1 MSWTLFF
8 LAWNILLHTNLI
20 QLAAQ
25 SHECLTNGSHP
36 IDNEYANNL
45 NSLLYSVPN
54 NLGQDGFFQDSVGW
68 RGPETASVAV
78 LCRGDVQLAECRDCL
93 RYIISFLPTSCPN
106 HRRAFGWSD
115 FCTLHYSDENL
126 TQRLDTSARL
136 YQWNTHNIDSPAPDM
151 FMRDL
156 TRLLFDLSAR
166 AAGSTRKVAAGNIV
180 TGRDHRDIFAMV
192 HCTPD
197 LSPDNCSACLRLI
210 CADVAQFWNRRRGG
224 RVIVPSCNLR
234 YEVNKFYNE
243 TRLREL
249 TAPTEFLFCV
259 GTNHGNNSSSSPSEI
274 VVIVLVSVCSVL
286 AAVAATVWLLLRRR
300 MKLKHETHDVDEIL
314 EAQSLKYALTTI
326 RAATNNFSDGN
337 KLGQG
342 GFGAVYKGI
351 LADGREI
358 AVKRLS
364 SNSTQGDLEFKN
376 EVLLLANLRHRNL
389 VRLVGFCLEGAE
401 KILVYEFVQNGS
413 LDHFIFESVNRS
425 YLDWEERCN
434 IIGGVARGLL
444 YLHEDSQ
451 LKIIH
456 RDLKPNNVLL
466 DGLMNPKIADFGMA
480 RLFGQGETHGDTSK
494 IVGTIGYMAPEY
506 AIHGQISIKL
516 DVFSFG
522 VLMLEIISGQRK
534 NYFRHGRNVED
545 LLSFAWKKWHEGT
558 PIQMVDQC
566 LKSASD
572 FTREMERCIQIAL
585 LCVQQHAID
594 RPTMAF
600 VVLMLSSSDLV
611 LAEPSEPA
619 FYMPGGY
626 GSESSSLVQGN
637 NPRRSNHK
645 SSSNSA
651 TQNRPDNSSENGMSI
666 SELPNEGLKAQPNYR
681 EKQKERGT
689 VWTVVGSQLRFGPLL
704 FSHVRAARKRFEG
717 NRPLLVE
724 RKTGLL
730 LFDANDRGPR
740 LLDKSLERLLLF
752 SHGLGVLG
760 VFSVRS

>member
-1 MSWTLFF
+1 MSKTLFF
-8 LAWNILLHTNLI
+8 LVLALNILHINLL

-25 SHECLTNGSHP
+25 SHECLTNGTHP
-36 IDNEYANNL
+36 IDSEYSDNL

-68 RGPETASVAV
+68 RGPETANVAV
-78 LCRGDVQLAECRDCL
+78 LCRGDVQLDDCRDCL
-93 RYIISFLPTSCPN
+93 RHIISFLPTSCPN
-106 HRRAFGWSD
+106 DRRAFGWSD
-115 FCTLHYSDENL
+115 FCTLHYSDANL

-136 YQWNTHNIDSPAPDM
+136 YQWNTHNIESPAPER
-151 FMRDL
+151 FMWDL

-166 AAGSTRKVAAGNIV
+166 AADSSRKVAAGNTV
-180 TGRDHRDIFAMV
+180 TGRDRRDIFAMV
-192 HCTPD
+192 QCTPD
-197 LSPDNCSACLRLI
+197 LSPENCSACLRLI
-210 CADVAQFWNRRRGG
+210 CADVARFWNKRRGG

-234 YEVNKFYNE
+234 YE
-243 TRLREL
+243 
-249 TAPTEFLFCV
+249 
-259 GTNHGNNSSSSPSEI
+259 
-274 VVIVLVSVCSVL
+274 
-286 AAVAATVWLLLRRR
+286 
-300 MKLKHETHDVDEIL
+300 IL
-314 EAQSLKYALTTI
+314 EAESLKYALTTI
-326 RAATNNFSDGN
+326 RAATNNFADGN

-351 LADGREI
+351 LSDGREI

-364 SNSTQGDLEFKN
+364 RNSRQGDLEFKN

-389 VRLVGFCLEGAE
+389 VRLVGFCLEGTE

-413 LDHFIFESVNRS
+413 LDHFLFDPESVNRS
-425 YLDWEERCN
+425 YLDWEERYN

-558 PIQMVDQC
+558 PIEMVDQC

-572 FTREMERCIQIAL
+572 FISEMERCIQIAL

-611 LAEPSEPA
+611 LAEPFEPA

-637 NPRRSNHK
+637 NSRRSNYI

-651 TQNRPDNSSENGMSI
+651 AQNRSAKSSENGMSI
-666 SELPNEGLKAQPNYR
+666 SELY
-681 EKQKERGT
+681 
-689 VWTVVGSQLRFGPLL
+689 
-704 FSHVRAARKRFEG
+704 
-717 NRPLLVE
+717 
-724 RKTGLL
+724 
-730 LFDANDRGPR
+730 PR
-740 LLDKSLERLLLF
+740 
-752 SHGLGVLG
+752 
-760 VFSVRS
+760 